1 MRERAEEARHRENAS
16 FSQRTVQDEL
26 RKKHPRFRGQSISD
40 WAPEDSSAFKVP
52 QQGSDDHVVAL
63 VLLWSA
69 WAGEGAPDG
78 RWWRNQLDRART
90 ERAAELRGRTTAV
103 EQPVGGLC
111 AETLVTVGALN
122 LEVHRTVTAPQDDSA
137 PSPPDLTPYLARTHD
152 ADLRAALEP
161 ALAGGPSVLVMLTGD
176 SSTGKT
182 RALYEAL
189 LALAPNQPLLRP
201 ATAEDL
207 LDLLR
212 SDRITSGTVLWLN
225 ESQRFLFGDDG
236 ERAAAAL
243 RRLLERRL
251 GVVAV
256 GTLWTDPYW
265 HELTRPAT
273 IGHDQ
278 SRALLTA
285 PATRRIP
292 VRGALSDRERADWAE
307 LARLQGDRRL
317 YEALAAGTGD
327 GRVVQHLSGGPEMLT
342 AYMEGPDGHFT
353 PVEHALITAAL
364 DARHLGHTESLPETV
379 LADAADGAL
388 HPHQRPADPDWARK
402 ALEAL
407 STGERADGSRTDVR
421 RSLTALT
428 AVRPRS
434 GAPARYEPTDYLDQR
449 IRELRDSR
457 NATPAL
463 WQALTDHT
471 TAPDTLFGLAQ
482 SADRHALYRQA
493 VLLWRKAVR
502 LGHPWA
508 SSELCG
514 RLALC
519 ELGDHDA
526 FLWIAEH
533 ADLSDAHAVA
543 HLIDTL
549 TRAGRHEALS
559 VLLQREP
566 ASRVDLTIAAT
577 VGALITVLRDCDE
590 DDAADAL
597 CTRVAVDVPAADTGA
612 WLLELQ
618 KAGAHEA
625 VTVLLGRDPVSSAD
639 ITSPAGVL
647 ELLTALHHAGADEDV
662 WALLARRPEESADL
676 TNPRAVARLI
686 GKLLATG
693 AGEAAHALS
702 RRAARYSPLV
712 DPAALADLL
721 QALKQAGADTEI
733 VTLSRRAGAE
743 AEFGDRMGDVGVLVD
758 ALQRVGA
765 DEDAA
770 VLSHRAAAYVNPA
783 FPDDVADLL
792 EQFRRSGQSA
802 ATAVLLSRRPEACAD
817 LSWPQATAALLGAL
831 HDADETE
838 AVAALLDRRPEVKSE
853 LRDAYGVAVLA
864 QVLEDL
870 GAHEAMTTLN
880 RRVVAEADIEF
891 VTLLLDGL
899 SEYGADEATAD
910 LAVHAATGV
919 ETTDAAAVAVLLR
932 LLRTIGADEAVAV
945 LSSRAEDRGAAAI
958 EARRFGR
965 EANGENARP
974 WGWRDLPPPP

>member
-1 MRERAEEARHRENAS
+1 M
-16 FSQRTVQDEL
+16 
-26 RKKHPRFRGQSISD
+26 
-40 WAPEDSSAFKVP
+40 
-52 QQGSDDHVVAL
+52 AL
-63 VLLWSA
+63 VRLWSV
-69 WAGEGAPDG
+69 WAGERAPDG

-90 ERAAELRGRTTAV
+90 EHAAELRGRISTV
-103 EQPVGGLC
+103 EKPVGGLS

-122 LEVHRTVTAPQDDSA
+122 LEVHRTVVAPQGDDT
-137 PSPPDLTPYLARTHD
+137 PSLSDLTPYLARTHD
-152 ADLRAALEP
+152 ADLRDALEP
-161 ALAGGPSVLVMLTGD
+161 ALAGGPSVLAMVTGD

-189 LALAPNQPLLRP
+189 LALAPHQPLLRP

-207 LDLLR
+207 RDLLR
-212 SDRITSGTVLWLN
+212 SDRVTKGTVLWLN

-265 HELTRPAT
+265 HELTRPGT
-273 IGHDQ
+273 VGHDQ

-285 PATRRIP
+285 PATQRIP

-307 LARLQGDRRL
+307 LARLRGDRRL
-317 YEALAAGTGD
+317 GEALAAGTGD

-342 AYMEGPDGHFT
+342 AYREGPDGHFT

-364 DARHLGHTESLPETV
+364 DARHLGYTESLPEIV

-388 HPHQRPADPDWARK
+388 QPHQRPADPDWVGK
-402 ALEAL
+402 ALDAL

-428 AVRPRS
+428 AVRRRS
-434 GAPARYEPTDYLDQR
+434 GAPARYEPADYLDQR
-449 IRELRDSR
+449 IRELRGR
-457 NATPAL
+457 RIATPAL

-471 TAPDTLFGLAQ
+471 TAPDTLFDLAR
-482 SADRHALYRQA
+482 SADGLALYRQA

-508 SSELCG
+508 SSALCD

-519 ELGDHDA
+519 ELGDREA

-533 ADLSDAHAVA
+533 AGLSNAHAVA

-559 VLLQREP
+559 RLLRRDP

-597 CTRVAVDVPAADTGA
+597 CARVALDIPLADTGA

-625 VTVLLGRDPVSSAD
+625 VTVLLGRDPVGSAD
-639 ITSPAGVL
+639 VTSPAGVV
-647 ELLTALHHAGADEDV
+647 ELMTALHQAGAQEGV
-662 WALLARRPEESADL
+662 RTLLARRPEECADL
-676 TNPRAVARLI
+676 TNPRAVAWLI
-686 GKLLATG
+686 GKLLTTG
-693 AGEAAHALS
+693 ADEAAHTLS
-702 RRAARYSPLV
+702 RRAASYSPLV
-712 DPAALADLL
+712 DPSALADLL
-721 QALKQAGADTEI
+721 RALEQAGADAEV
-733 VTLSRRAGAE
+733 VTLSRRAAAE
-743 AEFGDRMGDVGVLVD
+743 ADFGDRLGEVGVLVE
-758 ALQRVGA
+758 ALRRVGA
-765 DEDAA
+765 EEDAA
-770 VLSHRAAAYVNPA
+770 VLSHRAATYVNPA
-783 FPDDVADLL
+783 FPGDVADLL
-792 EQFRRSGQSA
+792 EQFRRSGQTA
-802 ATAVLLSRRPEACAD
+802 AVAVLLSRRPEACAELD
-817 LSWPQATAALLGAL
+817 WPQANAALLGAL
-831 HDADETE
+831 RDAGETE
-838 AVAALLDRRPEVKSE
+838 ALAALLDRRPEVTSE
-853 LRDAYGVAVLA
+853 LQDAYGVAVLG

-870 GAHEAMTTLN
+870 GAHEAMTILN
-880 RRVVAEADIEF
+880 RRAVAEADIDF
-891 VTLLLDGL
+891 VTLLLDAL
-899 SEYGADEATAD
+899 SEYGADGATAD
-910 LAVHAATGV
+910 LAFRAATGV
-919 ETTDAAAVAVLLR
+919 ETTDAAAVALLLR

-945 LSSRAEDRGAAAI
+945 LSSRAEDRGSAAI
-958 EARRFGR
+958 RARRFGR
-965 EANGENARP
+965 EVDGEDARP
-974 WGWRDLPPPP
+974 WGWRDLPPP